1 VSETRRPLQVAVIS
15 HLYPSSTRGSYGV
28 FVYEQSRALVD
39 SGCELTAIAVPVPH
53 APWPL
58 PYLSTTWRRYA
69 ETELKRIDFDSV
81 PVGFPRYLS
90 FPRKVLRSESARSAV
105 ASIAGNRQ
113 LSYAIGR
120 AKVIVAHTAL
130 LDGAIARSIASSL
143 GVPYVVFV
151 HGEDLYQNAS
161 ADKPKL
167 RAQVQSVLAEAH
179 TVIAV
184 SDVVRDGLLREFPE
198 LSRVE
203 VLPNGVDTELFSPA
217 EHHSEEREA
226 RDAGDAG
233 DETSREDHADA
244 ETQTAPLRVLSAGH
258 LVTRKAHEFVLRAIA
273 ELVADGSD
281 IRYTIAGDG
290 PLRSALEALTLELGL
305 TERVTFSGAYRHEE
319 LPGML
324 RETDLFALPSWDEA
338 FGVVYLEALACGVPV
353 IAASDGGAATFIAE
367 DVDGYLVPPRDV
379 DALAATMRR
388 FANLGPAEKGA
399 MSTAARTKALNFT
412 WKRNAESLMDILAE
426 VVASPDPTSPL

>member
-1 VSETRRPLQVAVIS
+1 MSETRRPPQVAVIS
-15 HLYPSSTRGSYGV
+15 HLYPSSTRPSYGV

-39 SGCELTAIAVPVPH
+39 SGCELTAIAVPVPR
-53 APWPL
+53 AAWPL
-58 PYLSTTWRRYA
+58 PLLSSTWRRYA
-69 ETELKRIDFDSV
+69 ETEIRRIDFGAV

-90 FPRKVLRSESARSAV
+90 FPRKLLRAESAKSAV
-105 ASIAGNRQ
+105 ASIASDRQ

-130 LDGAIARSIASSL
+130 LDGAIARSIAVRL

-161 ADKPKL
+161 ADKPAL

-198 LSRVE
+198 LTRVE

-217 EHHSEEREA
+217 EVIPEERA
-226 RDAGDAG
+226 
-233 DETSREDHADA
+233 S
-244 ETQTAPLRVLSAGH
+244 LRVLSAGH
-258 LVTRKAHEFVLRAIA
+258 LVTRKAHEFVLRGVA
-273 ELVADGSD
+273 ELVREGID
-281 IRYTIAGDG
+281 IHYTIAGDG
-290 PLRSALEALTLELGL
+290 PLRPALEALASEVGL
-305 TERVTFSGAYRHEE
+305 AERVTFSGAYRHDE
-319 LPGML
+319 LPAML
-324 RETDLFALPSWDEA
+324 RETDLFALPSWNEA

-353 IAASDGGAATFIAE
+353 IAASDGGATTFVSDGI
-367 DVDGYLVPPRDV
+367 DGYLVPPRDV
-379 DALAATMRR
+379 DALTATMRR
-388 FANLGPAEKGA
+388 FANLGPAEKCA
-399 MSTAARTKALNFT
+399 MSTAARAQSLNFT

-426 VVASPDPTSPL
+426 AVATPEPTSPH